1 MDDGDRSPGYRPP
14 SPSSPPSVVRLPRY
28 WYVACASAE
37 LGRRPVARTILGIPL
52 VLFRD
57 GAGRPVALLDRCPH
71 RNVPLSCGQVVEGLL
86 ECCYHGWR
94 FDPAGACRAIP
105 GLVGED
111 PDRRSRRATVFP
123 VAEQDGF
130 VWVVPDAEASSSP
143 PGPFRFPHLTDPGY
157 ATVRRSARLE
167 STLHAALE
175 NTLDVPHTAFLH
187 GGLFRGGREPVEIEV
202 VVRHRPDS
210 VEAEY
215 VGEPRPEG
223 LAGRV
228 LAPEGGL
235 VTHFDR
241 FFLPSIAQVEY
252 RLGENHLVTTS
263 AFTPVSDFV
272 TDLHAAVTFRL
283 RLPHAAVR
291 AAVTPIV
298 GRILSQD
305 AAILRRQSETIRR
318 FGGEQFS
325 STDLDVLGQHIW
337 KLLRQ
342 AERGQRPGATADEAA
357 TPPERRIR
365 IRV

>member
-1 MDDGDRSPGYRPP
+1 MHLPG
-14 SPSSPPSVVRLPRY
+14 Y
-28 WYVACASAE
+28 WYVACLSRE
-37 LGRRPVARTILGIPL
+37 LGRRPLARSVLDVPL
-52 VLFRD
+52 ALFRD
-57 GAGRPVALLDRCPH
+57 AAGQPVALLDRCPH
-71 RNVPLSCGQVVEGLL
+71 RNVPLSCGRVAGGLL

-94 FDPAGACRAIP
+94 FDGTGACRAVP
-105 GLVGED
+105 GLVDEE

-123 VAEQDGF
+123 CVEQDGF
-130 VWVVPDAEASSSP
+130 VWVVPHPAAEATP
-143 PGPFRFPHLTDPGY
+143 PSGPYRFPHVGEPGY
-157 ATVRRSARLE
+157 ATVWRSARLD

-202 VVRHRPDS
+202 VVRHGQDR

-215 VGEPRPEG
+215 LGEPRPEG

-228 LAPEGGL
+228 LAPEGGV

-241 FFLPSIAQVEY
+241 FVLPSIAQVEY
-252 RLGENHLVTTS
+252 RLGDNHLVTTS

-272 TDLHAAVTFRL
+272 TRLHAAVTFRL
-283 RLPHAAVR
+283 RLPNAAVR
-291 AAVTPIV
+291 AAVTPLV

-325 STDLDVLGQHIW
+325 STQLDVLGQHIW

-342 AERGQRPGATADEAA
+342 AERGQADGTATTAPV
-357 TPPERRIR
+357 PPERRIR
-365 IRV
+365 MRV